1 MIQSIDTIQGYDE
14 VKKEIMDIKIHK
26 KTFTVFEVS
35 SITPVGLVVV
45 VSGGI
50 DSSGDLRS
58 TPSPQ
63 LLDDTFNACRA
74 SLNTSKP
81 CFIAYNFGYYNEKN
95 NYREMIVLISF
106 IPENADL
113 RNKIAMA
120 SNTTALRNA
129 LQIPTFFQIDE
140 LEEFTFAGLM
150 NECSSIQRK

>member
-1 MIQSIDTIQGYDE
+1 MIQSTDIIQGYDE
-14 VKKEIMDIKIHK
+14 VEKEIMDIKIHK
-26 KTFTVFEVS
+26 KTFTIFEVS
-35 SITPVGLVVV
+35 STSPVSLVVI

-58 TPSPQ
+58 TPTPE
-63 LLDDTFNACRA
+63 LLNDTFNSCRA
-74 SLNTSKP
+74 SLSTVNP

-106 IPENADL
+106 IPENADF

-120 SNTTALRNA
+120 SNTAALRSS
-129 LQIPTFFQIDE
+129 LQISTLFQIDD
-140 LEEFTFAGLM
+140 LAEFTFKGLM